1 MPLLATKRCNQPSKL
16 KVRSRICFKRQ
27 KEYIIV
33 SALQG
38 LELLGGK
45 SLEKKNRK
53 RITEEKF
60 SQPTVIILI

>member
-33 SALQG
+33 SAIQDLK
-38 LELLGGK
+38 LLGGK
-45 SLEKKNRK
+45 SLEKK
-53 RITEEKF
+53 IEKE
-60 SQPTVIILI
+60 